1 MADNKK
7 YEIDEQV
14 QRAAMVAENLE
25 ESTLLD
31 LLDALATAG
40 YALVSIDEFAALS
53 DNISSEAYFS
63 VLNEGEI
70 E

>member
-1 MADNKK
+1 MSGNKK

-25 ESTLLD
+25 DATLLD
-31 LLDALATAG
+31 LLDALASAG
-40 YALVSIDEFAALS
+40 CALVSTDDFAALS